1 MHVQEQRA
9 WFFVVIIL
17 VSLLVYGVMVAVLGF
32 QHDAFSAF
40 GIMGLVGF
48 AGLIGARKKRQGLL
62 IMDERDREILRCSI
76 QLGFSVFWVV
86 FVLAMMAPMIILGP
100 DGVITVRASSVAVM
114 LFPPLILVYLVKALT
129 TIFLYRRGE
138 NGE

>member
-17 VSLLVYGVMVAVLGF
+17 MSILVYGVMVAVLGF

-40 GIMGLVGF
+40 GIMGLGGF

-62 IMDERDREILRCSI
+62 IMDERDREISRRSI

-86 FVLAMMAPMIILGP
+86 FVLVMMAPMIILGP
-100 DGVITVRASSVAVM
+100 DGVITMRASSIAVM
-114 LFPPLILVYLVKALT
+114 LFPPMILVCLIQALT